1 MATTK
6 LIGTLIESG
15 SVPPVVLSGG
25 IVSSSAQVDYNSVA
39 NKLSG
44 VVSGAAQVV
53 SLLPAGAVSGSAQV
67 TTLLPVGIFSSSA
80 QLPAGTVSGS
90 AQVDYN
96 SITNKLS
103 GVVSASAQVAPLLP
117 AGTVSSSVAAVAG
130 PAENLYLATNFGG
143 FTPWL

>member
-53 SLLPAGAVSGSAQV
+53 TLLPAGAVSGSAQI
-67 TTLLPVGIFSSSA
+67 TTLLPIGIVSSSA

-90 AQVDYN
+90 AQV
-96 SITNKLS
+96 
-103 GVVSASAQVAPLLP
+103 ASLLP
-117 AGTVSSSVAAVAG
+117 AGTVSSSVTPAPGA
-130 PAENLYLATNFGG
+130 AENLYLATNFGG
-143 FTPWL
+143 FSPWL

>member
-1 MATTK
+1 MPLK
-6 LIGTLIESG
+6 
-15 SVPPVVLSGG
+15 LSGQYLKTG
-25 IVSSSAQVDYNSVA
+25 SIPTAA
-39 NKLSG
+39 LGGG
-44 VVSGAAQVV
+44 VVSG
-53 SLLPAGAVSGSAQV
+53 SGQV
-67 TTLLPVGIFSSSA
+67 TTLLPVGIVSSSA

>member
-53 SLLPAGAVSGSAQV
+53 TLLPAGAVSGA
-67 TTLLPVGIFSSSA
+67 A

-90 AQVDYN
+90 GQVDYN

-103 GVVSASAQVAPLLP
+103 GVVSASAQVTTLLP
-117 AGTVSSSVAAVAG
+117 AGTVSSSVTPAAGA
-130 PAENLYLATNFGG
+130 AENLYLATNFGG
-143 FTPWL
+143 F

>member
-1 MATTK
+1 MAQTVFHGS
-6 LIGTLIESG
+6 LLQSG
-15 SVPPVVLSGG
+15 SVPTTALG
-25 IVSSSAQVDYNSVA
+25 
-39 NKLSG
+39 SG
-44 VVSGAAQVV
+44 VVSSSVQM
-53 SLLPAGAVSGSAQV
+53 

-80 QLPAGTVSGS
+80 QLPSGTVSGS